1 MDRRVWGLPW
11 YLGVTM
17 LAGCEVFEQ
26 TNTATGPPP
35 SEIASR
41 KSMTTVA
48 ACLTERW
55 GTAFPNLVVAPAGKG
70 LRVSVSRREN
80 AFLFEAEIQAKG
92 TGSLIIFANLSAT
105 DDALVGQ
112 AVRDAKLCAR

>member
-1 MDRRVWGLPW
+1 MGRRIWGLPW
-11 YLGVTM
+11 CLGVM
-17 LAGCEVFEQ
+17 LLAGCEVFEQ

-41 KSMTTVA
+41 KPMPAVA

-55 GTAFPNLVVAPAGKG
+55 GTAFPNLVVAPAGQG

-80 AFLFEAEIQAKG
+80 AFLFEAEVQPKG
-92 TGSLIIFANLSAT
+92 TGSVIIFANLTAT
-105 DDALVGQ
+105 DDSLVGQ
-112 AVRDAKLCAR
+112 AVRDARLCAR